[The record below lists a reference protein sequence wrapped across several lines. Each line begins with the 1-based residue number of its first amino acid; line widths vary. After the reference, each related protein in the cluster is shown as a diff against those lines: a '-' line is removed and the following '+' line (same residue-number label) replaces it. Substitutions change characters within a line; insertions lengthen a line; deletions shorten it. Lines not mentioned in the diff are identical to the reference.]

1 MAVVTDALPDEGT
14 GGDTSPGEERTDRIT
29 RPDPF
34 RNEFRTETLAGD
46 AGSVAT
52 GLTILKMLGDL
63 L

>member
-1 MAVVTDALPDEGT
+1 MGVVTDALPDEGT
-14 GGDTSPGEERTDRIT
+14 GGDTSPAGERTDQST

-34 RNEFRTETLAGD
+34 RNEFDTADLGN